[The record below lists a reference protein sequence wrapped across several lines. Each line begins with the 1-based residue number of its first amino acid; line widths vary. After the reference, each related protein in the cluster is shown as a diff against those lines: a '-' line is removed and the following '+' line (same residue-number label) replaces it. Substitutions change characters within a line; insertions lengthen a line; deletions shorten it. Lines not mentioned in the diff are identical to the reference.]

1 MKFNKS
7 FIIIITLFLGF
18 GIDIQAQK
26 ARKKKPMPKPVVAK
40 ADAEAKLLADKL
52 PYTEKILAFD
62 SIVTDKNKTLALPK
76 HLGKVTTYSDVFHR
90 DTPATWRAYV
100 NEFQDYC
107 LFSKPDSLGHMQ
119 LYDTHLIG
127 KQWTAPQRITDFD
140 DLFTDITC
148 PYLSEDGTS
157 LFFAAKGDDGLG
169 GYDIYRS
176 SYDTDDKKYMEPQS
190 LGLPFNSTAND
201 YYCITSETD
210 SLTWLVTDRR
220 QPEGKVCIYYC
231 VTRQPRADYG
241 TDDLTQKQLLALA
254 EMQSIKDTWSLWD
267 RKADRQQAARRLA
280 DINSH
285 NTPETNRAEKFM
297 VNDKVA
303 YTSAQQFHSSA
314 SRELYAQL
322 VGMQNNADRLSTQ
335 LSSLREQYEAS
346 SATEKRRLTPEIV
359 KIERQV
365 EQLETTI
372 RQTEKRL
379 RNNENQ
385 SLK

>member
-1 MKFNKS
+1 MYFNKS
-7 FIIIITLFLGF
+7 SIIILALFLGF
-18 GIDIQAQK
+18 GIQVQAQK
-26 ARKKKPMPKPVVAK
+26 MRKKKPMPKPAVTK
-40 ADAEAKLLADKL
+40 ADTEAKLLADKL

-62 SIVTDKNKTLALPK
+62 SIVTDKNSTLILPK
-76 HLGKVTTYSDVFHR
+76 HLGKVTTYSNVFHH
-90 DTPATWRAYV
+90 DAPATWRAYV

-107 LFSKPDSLGHMQ
+107 LFSKPDSLGHMR

-127 KQWTAPQRITDFD
+127 KQWTKPRKITDFD

-176 SYDTDDKKYMEPQS
+176 SYDTDGKKYMEPQS

-231 VTRQPRADYG
+231 VTRQPRADYNS
-241 TDDLTQKQLLALA
+241 DNLTQKQLLALA
-254 EMQSIKDTWSLWD
+254 ELQSTKDTWNLWD
-267 RKADRQQAARRLA
+267 KKADRQLAVRRLA

-285 NTPETNRAEKFM
+285 NAAEHSNGERFI
-297 VNDKVA
+297 VNDKLT

-322 VGMQNNADRLSTQ
+322 IALQQDASQRKSKLSA
-335 LSSLREQYEAS
+335 LREQYEAA
-346 SATEKRRLTPEIV
+346 SAVGKRQLTQEIL
-359 KIERQV
+359 KAERQV

>member
-7 FIIIITLFLGF
+7 FIIIIALILGF
-18 GIDIQAQK
+18 SLNIQAQK
-26 ARKKKPMPKPVVAK
+26 TRKKKPVAK
-40 ADAEAKLLADKL
+40 PAVTKTDAEAKLLADKL

-62 SIVTDKNKTLALPK
+62 SIVTDKDKTFALPK

-90 DTPATWRAYV
+90 DAPDTWRAYV

-107 LFSKPDSLGHMQ
+107 LFSKPDSAGHMR

-140 DLFTDITC
+140 DLFTDVTC

-210 SLTWLVTDRR
+210 TLTWLVTDRR

-231 VTRQPRADYG
+231 VTRQPRADYNSDG
-241 TDDLTQKQLLALA
+241 LTQKQLLALA
-254 EMQSIKDTWSLWD
+254 ELQSIKDTWNLWG
-267 RKADRQQAARRLA
+267 RKTDRQQAAHRLA

-285 NTPETNRAEKFM
+285 NVTERGKTEGFI
-297 VNDKVA
+297 VNDKLT

-314 SRELYAQL
+314 SRELYMQL
-322 VGMQNNADRLSTQ
+322 IGIKRNADRLSTQ

-346 SATEKRRLTPEIV
+346 SATAKRRLTPEILKV
-359 KIERQV
+359 ERQV

>member
-1 MKFNKS
+1 MKFNKP
-7 FIIIITLFLGF
+7 FIIFIALILGF
-18 GIDIQAQK
+18 GINIQAQK
-26 ARKKKPMPKPVVAK
+26 TRKKKPMPKLAVTK

-62 SIVTDKNKTLALPK
+62 SIVTDKNKTFALPK

-90 DTPATWRAYV
+90 DAPDIWRAYI

-107 LFSKPDSLGHMQ
+107 LFSKPDSSGHMR

-140 DLFTDITC
+140 DQFTDITC

-176 SYDTDDKKYMEPQS
+176 SYNTDDKKYMEPQS

-210 SLTWLVTDRR
+210 TLTWLVTDRR

-231 VTRQPRADYG
+231 VTRQPRADYNS
-241 TDDLTQKQLLALA
+241 DDLTQKQLLALA
-254 EMQSIKDTWSLWD
+254 ELHSIKDTWNLWD
-267 RKADRQQAARRLA
+267 IRADRQQAAHRLA

-285 NTPETNRAEKFM
+285 NATEQGKTERFI
-297 VNDKVA
+297 VNDKLT
-303 YTSAQQFHSSA
+303 YTSALQFHSSA
-314 SRELYAQL
+314 SRELYVQL
-322 VGMQNNADRLSTQ
+322 IGIQRNADRLSTQ

-346 SATEKRRLTPEIV
+346 SAAEKRRLAPEIL
-359 KIERQV
+359 KAERQV
-365 EQLETTI
+365 EQLETI
-372 RQTEKRL
+372 VRQTEKRL